1 MPDTP
6 ARPDLR
12 AGPRVALQPGQRR
25 SAARA
30 AFVLAVLL
38 QLVVLYAP
46 RAPSTGGVPGVDKA
60 VHLAVFGLAAWTG
73 LRAGVPGRLLLPLLL
88 AHAVV
93 SEVLQHLVLPDRS
106 GDPLDAVADAA
117 GVLLGAGLA
126 VLAGRRASRRLA
138 RRGRTAGGTLAR

>member
-1 MPDTP
+1 VPDAP
-6 ARPDLR
+6 ARP
-12 AGPRVALQPGQRR
+12 GQRSGR
-25 SAARA
+25 RRALART
-30 AFVLAVLL
+30 AFALAVLL